1 MKKPIFKCLSF
12 TAICLIVLVLF
23 VMSKPNIP
31 TQADG
36 SDFSEF
42 LDSQIPILMLKHDVQ
57 GVSVA
62 WIHDSRVAYS
72 RGFGF
77 ADNEKTRPVTDTT
90 LFQAASISK
99 ALTAWGV
106 LDLVENGLIDLDAP
120 VSRYLTRWQL
130 PPTKFALDQVTIR
143 RLLSHS
149 SGVAHVGG
157 YSGFESLN
165 EIQSLEQSLTS
176 PEDADSK
183 GVRVVYEP
191 GSRYVYSGGAFT
203 LLQLVIEEVTGLS
216 FEEYMKTSILLPLG
230 MNESGFESIPAEK
243 EVVSVVFNHQN
254 EIANGRFFAA
264 KAAAGLYT
272 SSSDLASL
280 ALAMM
285 LTEVN
290 SQTVNILTDTT
301 LREMYQ
307 PQPGLSMRTPYGLG
321 YMLQILPSSGLTEV
335 SHTGSNKPGWN
346 SLITT
351 LPQKGEGLVILT
363 NSPGG
368 LQLRQELGK
377 DWLFWT
383 TGEVSFADRINKM
396 VNGLV
401 FMLPS
406 WIIGLLLLLLIPKIK
421 FR

>member
-1 MKKPIFKCLSF
+1 M
-12 TAICLIVLVLF
+12 LVLF
-23 VMSKPNIP
+23 RFES
-31 TQADG
+31 
-36 SDFSEF
+36 
-42 LDSQIPILMLKHDVQ
+42 H
-57 GVSVA
+57 
-62 WIHDSRVAYS
+62 
-72 RGFGF
+72 
-77 ADNEKTRPVTDTT
+77 
-90 LFQAASISK
+90 
-99 ALTAWGV
+99 
-106 LDLVENGLIDLDAP
+106 
-120 VSRYLTRWQL
+120 
-130 PPTKFALDQVTIR
+130 TKFNLRNNRYFTR
-143 RLLSHS
+143 RR
-149 SGVAHVGG
+149 G
-157 YSGFESLN
+157 YQGR
-165 EIQSLEQSLTS
+165 Q
-176 PEDADSK
+176 
-183 GVRVVYEP
+183 GRYEP

-383 TGEVSFADRINKM
+383 TERCLLPIESTKWSM
-396 VNGLV
+396 VWFSCCRVG
-401 FMLPS
+401 
-406 WIIGLLLLLLIPKIK
+406 
-421 FR
+421 